1 MNFSAQVQIN
11 KLITTAFLMVLAS
24 VSYGQAE
31 SALDETL
38 SIDRL
43 SWLTGNWKGPRDGG
57 VLEEIWLP
65 PLAGTITALVRSS
78 EASATRFVEII
89 HITELNDSLELN
101 LQLFNNSLEP
111 ESINA
116 HNFELTEISSSFV
129 SFKGISDG
137 SHRSLSY
144 ERPEE
149 NIFFIRIE
157 TNDGEQIEIR
167 LTLVE

>member
-1 MNFSAQVQIN
+1 MN
-11 KLITTAFLMVLAS
+11 KLITTAFLLIALAN
-24 VSYGQAE
+24 VSYEQAE
-31 SALDETL
+31 PALNETL

-78 EASATRFVEII
+78 EKSETRFVEII
-89 HITELNDSLELN
+89 HITEINGSLELN

-111 ESINA
+111 ENIKA
-116 HNFELTEISSSFV
+116 HNFELTEIGRSFV
-129 SFKGISDG
+129 VFKGISDG

-157 TNDGEQIEIR
+157 TNDGERIEIR
-167 LTLVE
+167 LTPVE

>member
-1 MNFSAQVQIN
+1 MK
-11 KLITTAFLMVLAS
+11 KLITKALLLIALAN

-78 EASATRFVEII
+78 EESEIRFVEII
-89 HITELNDSLELN
+89 HITEINDSLELN

-111 ESINA
+111 ENINA
-116 HNFELTEISSSFV
+116 HNFELTEIGSNFV
-129 SFKGISDG
+129 AFKGISAG
-137 SHRSLSY
+137 AHRCLSY
-144 ERPEE
+144 ERTDE
-149 NIFFIRIE
+149 NVFFIDIEKCKKIFFRSVKIK
-157 TNDGEQIEIR
+157 
-167 LTLVE
+167 L

>member
-1 MNFSAQVQIN
+1 MKNLLNTTLLALLLVIGFSGGASGQDES
-11 KLITTAFLMVLAS
+11 VLS
-24 VSYGQAE
+24 
-31 SALDETL
+31 ETL

-78 EASATRFVEII
+78 EESDTRFVEIV
-89 HITELNDSLELN
+89 HIREINGSLELN

-111 ESINA
+111 ENISA
-116 HNFELTEISSSFV
+116 HNFELTEIGSSFV
-129 SFKGISDG
+129 AFKGISEG
-137 SHRSLSY
+137 AHRSLSY

-149 NIFFIRIE
+149 NVFFIRIE
-157 TNDGEQIEIR
+157 SNDGEQIEIR

>member
-1 MNFSAQVQIN
+1 MRGMN
-11 KLITTAFLMVLAS
+11 KLITTAFLLMVLAN
-24 VSYGQAE
+24 VSYGQAD

-78 EASATRFVEII
+78 EESETRFVEII
-89 HITELNDSLELN
+89 HITEINDSLELN

-111 ESINA
+111 EN
-116 HNFELTEISSSFV
+116 
-129 SFKGISDG
+129 
-137 SHRSLSY
+137 Y
-144 ERPEE
+144 
-149 NIFFIRIE
+149 
-157 TNDGEQIEIR
+157 
-167 LTLVE
+167 

>member
-1 MNFSAQVQIN
+1 MNKKRYLSVLSI
-11 KLITTAFLMVLAS
+11 LLAS
-24 VSYGQAE
+24 LTSGVYGQCE
-31 SALDETL
+31 SALSETL

-43 SWLTGNWKGPRDGG
+43 SWLTGSWKGPRDGG

-78 EASATRFVEII
+78 EESETRFVEII
-89 HITELNDSLELN
+89 HIREINGSLELN

-111 ESINA
+111 ENIKA
-116 HNFELTEISSSFV
+116 HNFELTEIGSSFV
-129 SFKGISDG
+129 AFQGISEG
-137 SHRSLSY
+137 AHRSLSY

-149 NIFFIRIE
+149 NVFCIRIE

>member
-1 MNFSAQVQIN
+1 MK
-11 KLITTAFLMVLAS
+11 KLLTTTALSLLLVSLAS
-24 VSYGQAE
+24 GVYGQIE
-31 SALDETL
+31 SALSESL

-43 SWLTGNWKGPRDGG
+43 NWLTGNWKGPRDGG

-78 EASATRFVEII
+78 EESETRFVEII
-89 HITELNDSLELN
+89 HIREINGSLELN

-111 ESINA
+111 EDINA

-129 SFKGISDG
+129 AFKGISDG
-137 SHRSLSY
+137 SHRRLSY

-149 NIFFIRIE
+149 NVFFIRIE

>member
-1 MNFSAQVQIN
+1 MKNLLNTTLLALLLVIGFSGGAI
-11 KLITTAFLMVLAS
+11 
-24 VSYGQAE
+24 GQDE
-31 SALDETL
+31 SALNETL

-78 EASATRFVEII
+78 EESETRFVEII
-89 HITELNDSLELN
+89 HIREINGSLELN
-101 LQLFNNSLEP
+101 LQLFDNSLEP
-111 ESINA
+111 ENINA
-116 HNFELTEISSSFV
+116 HNFELTEIGSSFV
-129 SFKGISDG
+129 AFKGISEAA
-137 SHRSLSY
+137 HRSLSY

-149 NIFFIRIE
+149 NVFFIRIE

-167 LTLVE
+167 LTPVE

>member
-1 MNFSAQVQIN
+1 MKN
-11 KLITTAFLMVLAS
+11 LITTAFLMVLAS

-78 EASATRFVEII
+78 EESETRFVEII
-89 HITELNDSLELN
+89 HITEINDSLELN

-111 ESINA
+111 ENINA
-116 HNFELTEISSSFV
+116 HNFELTEIGSSFV
-129 SFKGISDG
+129 AFKGISDG

-149 NIFFIRIE
+149 NVFFIRIE
-157 TNDGEQIEIR
+157 TNDGEKIEIR
-167 LTLVE
+167 LTLVERTNY

>member
-1 MNFSAQVQIN
+1 MKPLLNTTLLLLLVIGFSGG
-11 KLITTAFLMVLAS
+11 
-24 VSYGQAE
+24 VSGQDE
-31 SALDETL
+31 SALSETL

-78 EASATRFVEII
+78 KDPDTRFVKIVHIREI
-89 HITELNDSLELN
+89 NSSLELH
-101 LQLFNNSLEP
+101 LQHLNNSLEP
-111 ESINA
+111 EHISA
-116 HNFELTEISSSFV
+116 HNFELTDIGSRFV

-137 SHRSLSY
+137 AHRSLSY

-149 NIFFIRIE
+149 NLFFCALKPMMA
-157 TNDGEQIEIR
+157 NR
-167 LTLVE
+167 LKSD